1 MNGKEILNRR
11 LPQLKSSEV
20 RPSQSREDTHPR
32 PWHQSNAVYNMDM
45 QYSDYVTDLSQKIPK
60 NKMKSPKKVLGYQLD
75 AVRPMRADSIPS
87 DQYFV
92 KKTSSFFKEDDKKK
106 LAKSL
111 IQNAEIQK
119 RETSK
124 KSAHNSSID
133 GGLDAILSKP
143 VKKKTLHVHPL
154 TKELTD

>member
-1 MNGKEILNRR
+1 
-11 LPQLKSSEV
+11 
-20 RPSQSREDTHPR
+20 
-32 PWHQSNAVYNMDM
+32 
-45 QYSDYVTDLSQKIPK
+45 
-60 NKMKSPKKVLGYQLD
+60 
-75 AVRPMRADSIPS
+75 MRADSIPS
-87 DQYFV
+87 EQYFV
-92 KKTSSFFKEDDKKK
+92 KKTSSFFKENDKKK

-133 GGLDAILSKP
+133 GGLDEILSKP

-154 TKELTD
+154 TKELTDQKEIFGEYLKNHVT